1 MPWQKVVRHV
11 SDSRIVVQ
19 SKSGNQYPVETEYER
34 DGASLYK
41 QLSNRAHDHKTY
53 WAFVDFQDDAG
64 PLLIDW
70 TVSTSDEPPEKAPWE
85 H

>member
-1 MPWQKVVRHV
+1 MPWQKVVRHI

-19 SKSGNQYPVETEYER
+19 SKSGNQYPVETEYKR
-34 DGASLYK
+34 DGKALYE
-41 QLSNRAHDHKTY
+41 QLSNRAHDHKNY

-70 TVSTSDEPPEKAPWE
+70 TVSQSDEPPEKAPWE